1 VPSIIATA
9 DSRGMPNVTYV
20 SQVYFVDDRHVA
32 LSCQFFNKTRRN
44 LAVSLDGARTEMRG
58 LQLVSERINR
68 AVDLESLLSTVLVA
82 LESRLILLRHRL
94 REKCPDLRIESTG
107 RGRFALRAEAA
118 IELVER

>member
-1 VPSIIATA
+1 
-9 DSRGMPNVTYV
+9 
-20 SQVYFVDDRHVA
+20 VYFVDDRHVA

-44 LAVSLDGARTEMRG
+44 LAVSFDGARTEMRG
-58 LQLVSERINR
+58 LQLVSEQINR